1 MKNPFTCLLLF
12 ACTSIYG
19 QGPQQL
25 VSVPNS
31 SWSTAKGWLYLP
43 ADYNSS
49 TKKYPVVFFY
59 HGIGEAG
66 INPNSVLNQGVP
78 QLIANGMRP
87 DNIINPSDGLSYS
100 FIVLSVQDQYWS
112 PSPTWLPFELDWLRK
127 NYRVDTSRVYVTGLS
142 AGGASTFGVAVNS
155 DNISSLIAAAAPM
168 SPAGTSTTD
177 SLSIQ
182 KFKIKT
188 WFFCGNQDQ
197 MGFLPGTQN
206 YNAICNRQY
215 AGSSRLTI
223 YPGSHCCWNTYYD
236 INWRD
241 ATSGLSVWQWL
252 LTNVK
257 KMPDP
262 LPIHFKSIQLISKNQ
277 K

>member
-1 MKNPFTCLLLF
+1 M
-12 ACTSIYG
+12 SIYG

-25 VSVPNS
+25 VSVPNT

-66 INPNSVLNQGVP
+66 TDPNTLLNQGVP

-112 PSPTWLPFELDWLRK
+112 PSPSWLPYELDWLRK

-142 AGGASTFGVAVNS
+142 AGGASTFGVAANS

-215 AGSSRLTI
+215 AGSSQLTI
-223 YPGSHCCWNTYYD
+223 YPGSHCCWDTYYD

-241 ATSGLSVWQWL
+241 AISGLSVWQWL
-252 LTNVK
+252 LTNLK
-257 KMPDP
+257 KAPDP
-262 LPIHFKSIQLISKNQ
+262 LPIHFKSIQLITKTQ